1 VDAQIIH
8 TLEIFGRLTT
18 PELAT
23 KLGLGRET
31 VFKRCQQ
38 LERQGRLRSELTKAA
53 GKSLF
58 FFPMTKEVM
67 TASSHAHITHLNDA
81 ILTVV
86 RAYELPQERAM
97 LVTALEIEL
106 ERIAGIIG
114 EHKRALFEEFTQ
126 MLLEVAATAEK
137 RGDIT
142 QHLGIRPMRPV
153 TRVWML
159 GQQLSLLPT

>member
-1 VDAQIIH
+1 MDAQIVN
-8 TLEIFGRLTT
+8 TLEIFGRLSTR
-18 PELAT
+18 ELAT
-23 KLGLGRET
+23 KLGLNRES

-38 LERQGRLRSELTKAA
+38 LERQGRLRSELTKPA

-81 ILTVV
+81 ILAVV
-86 RAYELPQERAM
+86 RAYELPQEQSM

-106 ERIAGIIG
+106 ERIAGIVG
-114 EHKRALFEEFTQ
+114 EHKRTIFEEFTQ
-126 MLLEVAATAEK
+126 MLLGVAATAEK

-159 GQQLSLLPT
+159 GQQLSLIQT